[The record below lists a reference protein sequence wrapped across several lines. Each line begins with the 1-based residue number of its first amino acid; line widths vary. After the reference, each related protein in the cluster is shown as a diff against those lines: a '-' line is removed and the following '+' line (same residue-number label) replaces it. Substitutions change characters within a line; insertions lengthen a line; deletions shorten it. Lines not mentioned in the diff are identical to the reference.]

1 MRGLGGLKKSKGLKG
16 LGPSNTRL
24 PAVPM
29 PVGVETRQED
39 DPLVYEIWQVMG
51 GRERDMKLA
60 RQCATLKRE
69 RLPDATT
76 PELIVYL
83 WLSERGYDFEF
94 QVEVNGGRRDV
105 GGSVV
110 DFVVR
115 AGKTWAWR
123 VQGDFWHSGQVQ
135 KGLDETRKRLLIGA
149 YIGKYQVDDVVDIQE
164 SDIYRDRETI
174 LQMAVAG
181 FQIDRVN

>member
-1 MRGLGGLKKSKGLKG
+1 MRGLGGFKRSKRLKG
-16 LGPSNTRL
+16 LGPSNDRL
-24 PAVPM
+24 PAIPV
-29 PVGVETRQED
+29 PVGPDQRTED

-51 GRERDMKLA
+51 GREKDLKLA

-69 RLPDATT
+69 RLPAATT
-76 PELIVYL
+76 PELIVYI

-115 AGKTWAWR
+115 AGKEWALR
-123 VQGDFWHSGQVQ
+123 VQGNYWHDQVEQ
-135 KGLDETRKRLLIGA
+135 GGLDELRKRLLIGA
-149 YIGKYQVDDVVDIQE
+149 FVGKYQIDGVVDIWE
-164 SDIYRDRETI
+164 DDIYRDYDTVMT
-174 LQMAVAG
+174 MALAG
-181 FQIDRVN
+181 FQLPH

>member
-1 MRGLGGLKKSKGLKG
+1 MRGLTGLKTRKGLKG
-16 LGPSNTRL
+16 LGPSQTRL
-24 PAVPM
+24 PALPRPLGIELRVD
-29 PVGVETRQED
+29 E

-51 GRERDMKLA
+51 GRERDLKLA

-76 PELIVYL
+76 PELIVYI

-115 AGKTWAWR
+115 AGKEWAIR
-123 VQGDFWHSGQVQ
+123 VQGNYWHDQVEQ
-135 KGLDETRKRLLIGA
+135 GGLDELRKRLLVGA
-149 YIGKYQVDDVVDIQE
+149 FVGKYQIDGVVDLWE
-164 SDIYRDRETI
+164 DDLYRDRETVMT
-174 LQMAVAG
+174 MALAG
-181 FQIDRVN
+181 FQLPH